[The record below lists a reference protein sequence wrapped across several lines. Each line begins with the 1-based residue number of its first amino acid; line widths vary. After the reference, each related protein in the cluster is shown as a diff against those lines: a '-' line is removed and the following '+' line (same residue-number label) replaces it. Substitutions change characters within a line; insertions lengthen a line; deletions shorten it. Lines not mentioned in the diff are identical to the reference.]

1 MKAQLKTIH
10 IFKVLEISKKV
21 GLTEDLSGLMNQGGA
36 ADAETFGGQVFGKL
50 LENIDKAEVEI
61 FELLADVFGKTVA
74 EVEDQPI
81 RETFD
86 MIKSVFASE
95 GILDFFS
102 EPEK

>member
-1 MKAQLKTIH
+1 MKAQLKTKH

-21 GLTEDLSGLMNQGGA
+21 GLTEDLSGLVSQNG
-36 ADAETFGGQVFGKL
+36 ADAESFGGQIVGKL

-81 RETFD
+81 RETFS
-86 MIKSVFASE
+86 MIKLIFASE